1 MSVWKFHS
9 PFIDDVKQRGLGP
22 ALYFKVNETV
32 ERVTAG
38 MDIED
43 IRSMLRGDPAPRPNP
58 RVRPHADGFWLHMRP
73 TYYHNLVTGVY
84 PTFRMGWLSTY
95 FFVFEIITGL
105 FLMIFYT
112 PSPLVAYENML
123 NILSNVPFG
132 RLMRDLHKLG
142 AEMMVIVVCLHM
154 LRTFIT
160 GSYKKPRQFTWL
172 TGVILLLVTLVLS
185 FSGYLLPWDQL
196 ALWAVT
202 IGASMAEAVQPQ
214 AVGDLLNLVIRGGPQ
229 FNEGGLL
236 RWYLLHVLLLPLL
249 GIVFTGVH
257 YYKVILHGHGL
268 PPEVEPVGEDTAK
281 RTPVDQRTYFMPDIL
296 TRELLLFSVV
306 TVGMVFAATFFY
318 HAPLEPH
325 ANPLVTPLH
334 TTAPWYFLWIQGML
348 KIGDKFL
355 WGVVM
360 PGVMFGVLF
369 VLPYVE
375 VGPSRRYGDRRVG
388 LTFVALT
395 VALLAVLSYMGTP
408 RYGVPASLNV
418 EIIAEIVPQTHP
430 GPFRQSEW
438 EGYQTAAISDLNPT
452 GRAIYQAA
460 EFESAPTATLQHIL
474 EEMQA
479 GVDHATHQYEIGASD
494 GLKDVRGTMII
505 ENWQEGLKKVT
516 WRVVWDPDDVYD
528 TKTGAFTSGPLET
541 PGDETLCPVGQIVPG
556 EYCQTSYL
564 DVDAN
569 YRQGP

>member
-1 MSVWKFHS
+1 MAVFKFHS
-9 PFIDDVKQRGLGP
+9 PFLDDVKARGLGP
-22 ALYFKVNETV
+22 ALLFKTNEVV

-38 MDIED
+38 LDIED
-43 IRSMLRGDPAPRPNP
+43 IRSMLRGDPAPKPNP

-73 TYYHNLVTGVY
+73 TYYHNLTAGIY
-84 PTFRMGWLSTY
+84 PSFRMGWLSTY
-95 FFVFEIITGL
+95 FFAFEIITGL
-105 FLMIFYT
+105 FLMVFYT

-123 NILSNVPFG
+123 NLLSNVPFG

-154 LRTFIT
+154 FRTFVT
-160 GSYKKPRQFTWL
+160 GSYKKPRQFTWF

-202 IGASMAEAVQPQ
+202 IGASMIEALPPQ
-214 AVGDLLNLVIRGGPQ
+214 QVGDAVNLIVRGGPQ

-236 RWYLLHVLLLPLL
+236 RWYLLHVLLLPVI

-257 YYKVILHGHGL
+257 YYKVVLHGHGL

-281 RTPVDQRTYFMPDIL
+281 RVPVDQRTYFMPDIL
-296 TRELLLFSVV
+296 TRELLLFCLVTAGMILASVFV
-306 TVGMVFAATFFY
+306 Y

-325 ANPLVTPLH
+325 ADPLATPLH

-355 WGVVM
+355 WGLVM
-360 PGVMFGVLF
+360 PGVAFGILF
-369 VLPYVE
+369 VLPYLE

-388 LTFVALT
+388 LSLGLAA

-408 RYGVPASLNV
+408 KFAVQSSV
-418 EIIAEIVPQTHP
+418 DQEIVAELIPQTHP
-430 GPFRQSEW
+430 GPFRQSDW
-438 EGYQTAAISDLNPT
+438 GDFQTGAPSADNPT
-452 GRAIYQAA
+452 GRKTYNAA
-460 EFESAPTATLQHIL
+460 EWESAPTTSLKNLLHQMNEALNEAREKAERGLTEQQGALKEPEGFIL
-474 EEMQA
+474 
-479 GVDHATHQYEIGASD
+479 
-494 GLKDVRGTMII
+494 I
-505 ENWQEGLKKVT
+505 ENWQIGLKKVT
-516 WRVVWDPDDVYD
+516 FRVIWE
-528 TKTGAFTSGPLET
+528 GGPEGSACQ
-541 PGDETLCPVGQIVPG
+541 PGNKHEF
-556 EYCQTSYL
+556 CQTTYIHRES
-564 DVDAN
+564 N